1 MTLTRS
7 QTAACVPH
15 INAYKE
21 ARRAEVGDAVYNKIN
36 RERLGLINVCVT
48 VEQPGFIQY
57 KQNWW
62 SKRVRLGLR
71 THLHAMADLSLK
83 AQVIEYVKNAFRQT
97 VELSSRVDVV
107 FFADEDD
114 DLFATVSF
122 CQ

>member
-7 QTAACVPH
+7 QTAVCKPH
-15 INAYKE
+15 IEAYNE
-21 ARRAEVGDAVYNKIN
+21 ARRTEVGDAVYNKIN
-36 RERLGLINVCVT
+36 REKLGLINVSVT
-48 VEQPGFIQY
+48 IEQPGFIQY

-83 AQVIEYVKNAFRQT
+83 AQVIEYVKSAFSET
-97 VELSSRVDVV
+97 VERSSRVDVNI
-107 FFADEDD
+107 FADDDD